1 METRYKQITHE
12 TYNMQKIINITLK
25 AIAAVLMLAAAAS
38 CVFEKENPSG
48 TDQQKYKYVL
58 VQLGVSTDRMTA
70 TKADGDVV
78 NASDADGN
86 DVETAIKD
94 LRVYAYT
101 NDGENGAKVLRGY
114 FHAQNVDAAA
124 TATQPLLMDI
134 KVPFEEYGT
143 TKQVYFMAVANAGG
157 MTETDGII
165 INSIGRDPQTGALVL
180 PETFGFGEFADIRY
194 SVADQTFQNGMP
206 MYCQTTT
213 AVTVD
218 LSAEGTPNTE
228 PGHNGHT
235 KLPVKVTLD
244 MTRSLSKIEVYAAED
259 AGAGT
264 SGASN
269 AGIQITG
276 VELMNVIADGP
287 LFPAAAS
294 TKTLS
299 PAPAMTVSTAAIT
312 AGVADADKT
321 DASKYTQATS
331 AYYLAENAAG
341 TTGKFYYG
349 EDLAT
354 IATTDN
360 LKAATT
366 LKIGYK
372 VGTNG
377 EEKFGYVIMPP
388 IERNTWYKVLARIT
402 AGGQM
407 TLTFVAQPWNLV
419 TEELTYD
426 DNVSVTEGKIKWSVE
441 PNDNAEVVTTG
452 NDLSCEF
459 TIATPSYATWHAS
472 FIPLE
477 GDQNAFGFVTTD
489 ENLNVVTVPTFSGP
503 VGSPAK
509 LTIRPLV
516 QNPTQTNKARLR
528 IIVRTNE
535 GRTIVVKNNILSGN
549 TYSNDEYILIHSM

>member
-1 METRYKQITHE
+1 MEAGYKQITHG
-12 TYNMQKIINITLK
+12 TYNMHKIINITLK

-38 CVFEKENPSG
+38 CVFEKEDPSR
-48 TDQQKYKYVL
+48 TEQQKYKYVL
-58 VQLGVSTDRMTA
+58 VQLGVNTDKMTA

-94 LRVYAYT
+94 LKVYAYT
-101 NDGENGAKVLRGY
+101 LDNSNNKVLRGY
-114 FHAQNVDAAA
+114 LSTQNVNAAA

-134 KVPFEEYGT
+134 KVPFNEYGS
-143 TKQVYFMAVANAGG
+143 KQQVYFMAVANAGG
-157 MTETDGII
+157 MTGTGDVI
-165 INSIGRDPQTGALVL
+165 INSIGRAEDGSLVL
-180 PETFGFGEFADIRY
+180 PESFGFEDFASIRY

-206 MYCQTTT
+206 MYCQTST
-213 AVTVD
+213 AVEVN
-218 LSAEGTPNTE
+218 LGAAGTTSTE

-244 MTRSLSKIEVYAAED
+244 LTRSLSKIEVYAAED

-269 AGIQITG
+269 AEIQITG
-276 VELMNVIADGP
+276 VELMNVIKDGP

-294 TKTLS
+294 TTKLTTNPTL
-299 PAPAMTVSTAAIT
+299 AGKAVALAASAT
-312 AGVADADKT
+312 DKADP
-321 DASKYTQATS
+321 SKYTKITD

-349 EDLAT
+349 ETTKDADLAT
-354 IATTDN
+354 EAN
-360 LKAATT
+360 AATA

-372 VGTNG
+372 VGANG

-441 PNDNAEVVTTG
+441 PNDNAEVVTNG

-489 ENLNVVTVPTFSGP
+489 DNLNVVTVPTFSGP

-528 IIVRTNE
+528 IIVRTDE
-535 GRTIVVKNNILSGN
+535 GRTIVVKNSILSGN
-549 TYSNDEYILIHSM
+549 NEYSNDEYILIHSM

>member
-1 METRYKQITHE
+1 
-12 TYNMQKIINITLK
+12 MQKTMNIILK
-25 AIAAVLMLAAAAS
+25 AAAALLAVTLAAS
-38 CVFEKENPSG
+38 CVFEKEEPSQ
-48 TDQQKYKYVL
+48 TQQKYKYVL
-58 VQLGVSTDRMTA
+58 VQLGVNTDKMVA
-70 TKADGDVV
+70 TKAQGDTIRL
-78 NASDADGN
+78 ADSVGIAA
-86 DVETAIKD
+86 ETAIKD
-94 LRVYAYT
+94 LKVYAYT

-124 TATQPLLMDI
+124 TATKPLLMDI

-143 TKQVYFMAVANAGG
+143 TKQVYFMAVANASG
-157 MTETDGII
+157 MTGADDII
-165 INSIGRDPQTGALVL
+165 ISSIGRHPQTGALIL
-180 PETFGFGEFADIRY
+180 PDSFGFGEFAGIRY
-194 SVADQTFQNGMP
+194 TVTDQTFQNGMP
-206 MYCQTTT
+206 MYCQTST
-213 AVTVD
+213 AVTVNLAAD
-218 LSAEGTPNTE
+218 GTANTA

-235 KLPVKVTLD
+235 HLPVQVTLD

-259 AGAGT
+259 AGQGT
-264 SGASN
+264 SGTST

-294 TKTLS
+294 TTKLEPNPTLDGK
-299 PAPAMTVSTAAIT
+299 AVALAAS
-312 AGVADADKT
+312 AEDKADP
-321 DASKYTQATS
+321 SKYTKITN

-349 EDLAT
+349 ETTKDADLTAEANGAT
-354 IATTDN
+354 A
-360 LKAATT
+360 

-372 VGTNG
+372 VGING
-377 EEKFGYVIMPP
+377 DQKYGYVIMPP

-407 TLTFVAQPWNLV
+407 NLTFVAQPWNLI
-419 TEELTYD
+419 EETLTYD
-426 DNVSVTEGKIKWSVE
+426 DNVSVTEGKINWSAE
-441 PNDNAEVVTTG
+441 PNGNAEVVTTG

-459 TIATPSYATWHAS
+459 TIDTPSYATWHAS

-535 GRTIVVKNNILSGN
+535 GRTIVVKNKILSGN
-549 TYSNDEYILIHSM
+549 NYNNDEYILIHSM

>member
-1 METRYKQITHE
+1 MH
-12 TYNMQKIINITLK
+12 KIINITLK
-25 AIAAVLMLAAAAS
+25 AIAAIIMLAAAAS

-48 TDQQKYKYVL
+48 TGQQKYKYVL
-58 VQLGVSTDRMTA
+58 VQLGVSTDRMTP
-70 TKADGDVV
+70 TKADGDVTG
-78 NASDADGN
+78 ADDEAGSTA
-86 DVETAIKD
+86 ETAIKD

-101 NDGENGAKVLRGY
+101 EDGENGAKVLRGY
-114 FHAQNVDAAA
+114 FHAQDVDAAA
-124 TATQPLLMDI
+124 TAAKPLLMDI

-143 TKQVYFMAVANAGG
+143 TKQVHFMAVANAGG
-157 MTETDGII
+157 MTGTDGII
-165 INSIGRDPQTGALVL
+165 ISSIGRDPQTGALVL

-194 SVADQTFQNGMP
+194 SVEDQTFAQGMP

-235 KLPVKVTLD
+235 KLPVQVTLD

-287 LFPAAAS
+287 LFPAAPSTTTLADNPELEGKEVALAAS
-294 TKTLS
+294 
-299 PAPAMTVSTAAIT
+299 AAEK
-312 AGVADADKT
+312 ADP
-321 DASKYTQATS
+321 SKYTKITD

-341 TTGKFYYG
+341 TEGKFYYG
-349 EDLAT
+349 DDLDA

-377 EEKFGYVIMPP
+377 DEKFGYVIMPP

-441 PNDNAEVVTTG
+441 PNSNAEVVTNG

-528 IIVRTNE
+528 IIVRTDE
-535 GRTIVVKNNILSGN
+535 GRTIVVKNSILSGN
-549 TYSNDEYILIHSM
+549 NDYSNDEYILIHSM

>member
-1 METRYKQITHE
+1 MH
-12 TYNMQKIINITLK
+12 KIINITLK
-25 AIAAVLMLAAAAS
+25 AIAAIIMLAAAAS

-48 TDQQKYKYVL
+48 NGQQKYKYVL
-58 VQLGVSTDRMTA
+58 VQLGVNTDRMTA
-70 TKADGDVV
+70 TKAQGDTVTLPDSV
-78 NASDADGN
+78 GIAA
-86 DVETAIKD
+86 ETAIKD

-101 NDGENGAKVLRGY
+101 EDEKDGAKVKVLRGY
-114 FHAQNVDAAA
+114 FHAQDVDAAA
-124 TATQPLLMDI
+124 TATKPLLMDI
-134 KVPFEEYGT
+134 KVPFNEYGT

-157 MTETDGII
+157 MTGTDGII
-165 INSIGRDPQTGALVL
+165 ISSIGRDPQTGALVL
-180 PETFGFGEFADIRY
+180 PETFGFGEFASIRY
-194 SVADQTFQNGMP
+194 TVTDQTFQNGMP
-206 MYCQTTT
+206 MYCQTST
-213 AVTVD
+213 AVEVNLGATQ
-218 LSAEGTPNTE
+218 GTTTSTE

-235 KLPVKVTLD
+235 KLPVQVTLD
-244 MTRSLSKIEVYAAED
+244 MTRSLAKIEVYAAED

-264 SGASN
+264 SGASG

-276 VELMNVIADGP
+276 VALMNVIADGP
-287 LFPAAAS
+287 LFPATPSTTKLTTNPTLAGKEVALAAS
-294 TKTLS
+294 
-299 PAPAMTVSTAAIT
+299 AAEK
-312 AGVADADKT
+312 ADP
-321 DASKYTQATS
+321 SKYTKITD

-341 TTGKFYYG
+341 TEGKFYYG
-349 EDLAT
+349 DDLDA

-372 VGTNG
+372 VGNNG
-377 EEKFGYVIMPP
+377 DEKFGYVIMPP

-441 PNDNAEVVTTG
+441 PNDNAEVVTNG

-528 IIVRTNE
+528 IIVRTDE
-535 GRTIVVKNNILSGN
+535 GRTIVVKNSILSGN
-549 TYSNDEYILIHSM
+549 NEYSNDEYILIHSM

>member
-1 METRYKQITHE
+1 MH
-12 TYNMQKIINITLK
+12 KIINITTK
-25 AIAAVLMLAAAAS
+25 AFAAMLMLAAAAS
-38 CVFEKENPSG
+38 CVFEKEDPSS

-78 NASDADGN
+78 NASDAGGN

-114 FHAQNVDAAA
+114 FHAQDVDAAA
-124 TATQPLLMDI
+124 TAAKPLLMDI

-157 MTETDGII
+157 MSETDGII

-180 PETFGFGEFADIRY
+180 PETFGFGEFASIRY

-218 LSAEGTPNTE
+218 LSAEGTQNTE

-264 SGASN
+264 SGTSN

-276 VELMNVIADGP
+276 VELVNVIKDGP
-287 LFPAAAS
+287 LFPATPSTTTLTTNPTLGGKAVALAAS
-294 TKTLS
+294 
-299 PAPAMTVSTAAIT
+299 A
-312 AGVADADKT
+312 ADKA
-321 DASKYTQATS
+321 DPSKYTKITD

-341 TTGKFYYG
+341 TAGKFYYG

-441 PNDNAEVVTTG
+441 PNNNAEVVTNG

>member
-1 METRYKQITHE
+1 MHKIT
-12 TYNMQKIINITLK
+12 NITLK

-48 TDQQKYKYVL
+48 NGQQKYKYVL
-58 VQLGVSTDRMTA
+58 VQLGVNTDRMTA
-70 TKADGDVV
+70 TKAQ
-78 NASDADGN
+78 GN
-86 DVETAIKD
+86 TVMLPDSVGITAETAIKD

-101 NDGENGAKVLRGY
+101 TDGENGAKVLRGY
-114 FHAQNVDAAA
+114 FHAQDVDAAA
-124 TATQPLLMDI
+124 TATKPLLMDI
-134 KVPFEEYGT
+134 KVPFNEYGT
-143 TKQVYFMAVANAGG
+143 TKQVHFMAVANAGG
-157 MTETDGII
+157 MTGTDGII
-165 INSIGRDPQTGALVL
+165 ISSIGRDPQTGALVL

-194 SVADQTFQNGMP
+194 SVADQTFADGMP

-235 KLPVKVTLD
+235 KLPVTVNLD
-244 MTRSLSKIEVYAAED
+244 MTRSLAKIEVYAAED

-264 SGASN
+264 SGASG
-269 AGIQITG
+269 AGIRITG
-276 VELMNVIADGP
+276 VKLMNVIADGP
-287 LFPAAAS
+287 LFPGEPSTTTLADNPALEGKAVALAAS
-294 TKTLS
+294 
-299 PAPAMTVSTAAIT
+299 AAEK
-312 AGVADADKT
+312 ADP
-321 DASKYTQATS
+321 SKYTKITD
-331 AYYLAENAAG
+331 AYYLAENDYG
-341 TTGKFYYG
+341 VDGKFYYG
-349 EDLAT
+349 DDLTA

-372 VGTNG
+372 VGNKG

-407 TLTFVAQPWNLV
+407 TLTFVAQPWDLV

-441 PNDNAEVVTTG
+441 PNDNAEVVTNG

-489 ENLNVVTVPTFSGP
+489 ESLNVVTVPTFSGP

-528 IIVRTNE
+528 IIVRTDE
-535 GRTIVVKNNILSGN
+535 GRTIVVKNSILSGN
-549 TYSNDEYILIHSM
+549 NDYSNDEYILIHSM

>member
-1 METRYKQITHE
+1 MEAGYKQITHG
-12 TYNMQKIINITLK
+12 TYNMHKIINITLK
-25 AIAAVLMLAAAAS
+25 AFAAMLMLAAAAS
-38 CVFEKENPSG
+38 CVFEKDNPSG
-48 TDQQKYKYVL
+48 TGQQKYKYVL
-58 VQLGVSTDRMTA
+58 VQLGVNTDRMTA

-114 FHAQNVDAAA
+114 FHAQDVDAAA
-124 TATQPLLMDI
+124 TATKPLLMDI
-134 KVPFEEYGT
+134 KVPFEEYGD
-143 TKQVYFMAVANAGG
+143 TKQVHFMAVANAGG
-157 MTETDGII
+157 MTGTDGII
-165 INSIGRDPQTGALVL
+165 ISSIGRDPQTGALVL
-180 PETFGFGEFADIRY
+180 PETFGFGEFAGIRY
-194 SVADQTFQNGMP
+194 TVTDQTFANGMP
-206 MYCQTTT
+206 MYCQTSAAVEVNLGAAGTT
-213 AVTVD
+213 
-218 LSAEGTPNTE
+218 STE

-235 KLPVKVTLD
+235 KLPVTVNLD
-244 MTRSLSKIEVYAAED
+244 MTRSLAKIEVYAAED
-259 AGAGT
+259 AGQGT
-264 SGASN
+264 SGASS

-287 LFPAAAS
+287 LFPAATSTTKLTTNPTLAGKAVALSAS
-294 TKTLS
+294 AEDKAV
-299 PAPAMTVSTAAIT
+299 PA
-312 AGVADADKT
+312 
-321 DASKYTQATS
+321 KYTKITD

-341 TTGKFYYG
+341 TEGKFYYG
-349 EDLAT
+349 DDLDA

-372 VGTNG
+372 VGNNG

-441 PNDNAEVVTTG
+441 PNDNAEVVTNG

-489 ENLNVVTVPTFSGP
+489 DNLNVVTVPTFSGP

-528 IIVRTNE
+528 IIVRTDE
-535 GRTIVVKNNILSGN
+535 GRTIVVKNSILSGN
-549 TYSNDEYILIHSM
+549 NEYSNDEYILIHSM

>member
-1 METRYKQITHE
+1 
-12 TYNMQKIINITLK
+12 MQKTMNIILK
-25 AIAAVLMLAAAAS
+25 AAAALLAVTLAAS
-38 CVFEKENPSG
+38 CVFEKEEPSQ
-48 TDQQKYKYVL
+48 TQQKYKYVL
-58 VQLGVSTDRMTA
+58 VQLGVNTDKMTA

-94 LRVYAYT
+94 LKVYAYT
-101 NDGENGAKVLRGY
+101 LDASNNKVLRGY
-114 FHAQNVDAAA
+114 LSTQNVNAAA

-134 KVPFEEYGT
+134 KVPFEEYGST
-143 TKQVYFMAVANAGG
+143 QQVYFMAVANAGG
-157 MTETDGII
+157 MTGTGDVI

-180 PETFGFGEFADIRY
+180 PESFGFEDFASIRY
-194 SVADQTFQNGMP
+194 SVADQTFANGMP
-206 MYCQTTT
+206 MYCQTSA
-213 AVTVD
+213 AVTVN
-218 LSAEGTPNTE
+218 LGATEGTSTSTA

-235 KLPVKVTLD
+235 HLPVKVTLD

-259 AGAGT
+259 AGQGT
-264 SGASN
+264 SGTSN

-294 TKTLS
+294 TTKLTTNPTLAGNAVALS
-299 PAPAMTVSTAAIT
+299 ASATDKADPA
-312 AGVADADKT
+312 
-321 DASKYTQATS
+321 KYTKVTS

-341 TTGKFYYG
+341 VTGKFYYG
-349 EDLAT
+349 DDLAA

-407 TLTFVAQPWNLV
+407 NLTFVAQPWNLIV
-419 TEELTYD
+419 EELTYD
-426 DNVSVTEGKIKWSVE
+426 DQVSVTEGKIKWSAD
-441 PNDNAEVVTTG
+441 PNNNAEVVTTG
-452 NDLSCEF
+452 ARITCNF

-477 GDQNAFGFVTTD
+477 GDQNAFGFETTD
-489 ENLNVVTVPTFSGP
+489 ENLNVVTVPTISGP
-503 VGSPAK
+503 VGTPAQ
-509 LTIRPLV
+509 LTIQPLV
-516 QNPTQTNKARLR
+516 TDLKQTNKAILR

-535 GRTIVVKNNILSGN
+535 GRTIVVKNKILSGN
-549 TYSNDEYILIHSM
+549 SYNNDEYILIHSM

>member
-1 METRYKQITHE
+1 
-12 TYNMQKIINITLK
+12 MQKIINITLK